1 MPIDFDNNRRSPF
14 DLTGK
19 VVVVVGG
26 GQMPGPKLGNGR
38 ATAIV
43 AARHGA
49 EVVVVD
55 RDRGAADR
63 TVEMIAAEG
72 GRAYTVEADVSIE
85 EDCRR
90 IFDVAVE
97 RSGRVDGMVYSVAV
111 NPPFDIDTNTMAKKD
126 FHHGIDVNMLGCY
139 YCNLYAAQCMERNE
153 GNTTGSIVNI
163 SSIASMKNELGLN
176 IGIMPYALGKCG
188 LNYITELTAV
198 HFASAGIRANTLM
211 LGPIDSTLGNHDA
224 QSLFGLDED
233 EVDESY
239 RETVKLKMGRA
250 TAWET
255 GYAVLYLLADES
267 RFMTGQQIRLDGGAA
282 VVR

>member
-1 MPIDFDNNRRSPF
+1 MPIDFDNSRRTPF
-14 DLTGK
+14 DLSGK

-26 GQMPGPKLGNGR
+26 GQMPGPKIGNGR
-38 ATAIV
+38 ASAIV

-55 RDRGAADR
+55 IDPGSAGQ
-63 TVEMIAAEG
+63 TVDTITAEG
-72 GRAYTVEADVSIE
+72 GRAYAVEADVSE
-85 EDCRR
+85 ERDCRR

-97 RSGRVDGMVYSVAV
+97 RSGRVDGMVYSVAI
-111 NPPFDIDTNTMAKKD
+111 NPPFDIATNTMARSE
-126 FHHGIDVNMLGCY
+126 FHRGIDVNLLGCY
-139 YCNLYAAQCMERNE
+139 YCNLHGAQAMRRND
-153 GNTTGSIVNI
+153 GDTTGSIVNI
-163 SSIASMKNELGLN
+163 SSIASIKNEIGLN

-188 LNYITELTAV
+188 LNQITELTAV
-198 HFASAGIRANTLM
+198 QFADAGIRANTLM

-224 QSLFGLDED
+224 QSLFGLDPT
-233 EVDESY
+233 EVDEVY
-239 RETVKLKMGRA
+239 RDTVRLKMGRA

-267 RFMTGQQIRLDGGAA
+267 RFMTGQQIRLDGGAT